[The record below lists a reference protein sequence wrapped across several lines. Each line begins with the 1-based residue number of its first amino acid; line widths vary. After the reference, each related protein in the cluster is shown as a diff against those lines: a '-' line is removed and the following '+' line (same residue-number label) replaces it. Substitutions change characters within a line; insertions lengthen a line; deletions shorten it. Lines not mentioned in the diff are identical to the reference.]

1 MMSMS
6 AITRSGLTRAGAR
19 PQSARADSPKSINS
33 PNGQFGLMPELHI
46 KVDDE
51 TYWKFLELKGKTK
64 AKTHSDLLKE
74 LVKYFSA
81 FKYK

>member
-1 MMSMS
+1 
-6 AITRSGLTRAGAR
+6 
-19 PQSARADSPKSINS
+19 
-33 PNGQFGLMPELHI
+33 MPELHI